1 MTTGGTAGEL
11 PLPDVRVIDLTDGK
25 AELTARFLGDLGA
38 DVVRIALPRSDT
50 RGAAIRNATHNANKR
65 IVPADLTA
73 PDGRSRLHRL
83 LATAD
88 ILVEDLPPGR
98 LDSLGVGPD
107 VLLSAYPQLVLVSV
121 TDFGQTGPYRDWVGS
136 DWVHLALGGV
146 LSRSGIPGLPPLL
159 PPGPLAVETAAIQAA
174 WAALIAYF
182 NRLSTGLG
190 DHVDVSIYEVT
201 AQAIDP
207 GYGIAGSA
215 TGGVPHSA
223 GPRGRPDVRHLY
235 PIFPCADG
243 HVRICVLSPR
253 QWRGMRAWL
262 GEPEEFADP
271 AYDDLGARFAA
282 SGRLFPAYASLFA
295 GRLRAELVEAG
306 QRYGVPIAGLLTPSE
321 VLQEPHFAARGAF
334 TDLEVAPGVQARVP
348 NGFVEFDGARA
359 GLRRPAPVAAD
370 PDAGL
375 DAPVPTTR
383 GPDERPGAKPS
394 GPGAA
399 RDAGQS
405 LRRRPFAGLR
415 VLDLGVI
422 VVGAEVGRLF
432 SDQGAEV
439 IKIEAR
445 AFPDGSRQS
454 ITGAAI
460 TASFAWGHRG
470 KLGLGLD
477 LRSARG
483 RELFLRLAAKSD
495 VILSNFKPETLE
507 SLGLGYD
514 VLRDVNPRLVVADSS
529 ALGASGP
536 WAKRMGYGPL
546 VRASTGLTGL
556 WAYPGMPDGFCDA
569 STVYPD
575 HAAARVVAA
584 AVAAS
589 LVARRRTGRG
599 AKVSASQAETILGQ
613 FADLFATESLAPGA
627 VVAVGDAGP
636 GDAPRGLYPCAGDD
650 EWCVVDI
657 RGDEGFSRLCGV
669 LGRADLASDPGL
681 AGAAGRVAHRAVLDA
696 AVEEWTRRH
705 PPRTAMR
712 LLQQAGVPA
721 GMMQRV
727 SDYPD
732 DPHLQARRFFQ
743 RMEQPGLDEPMP
755 TENAPARF
763 RRVAD
768 PDIRPAPFPGQHTRE
783 LAARLLG
790 LDDSEVDDLVAA
802 GVLEEWTSTPTT
814 SQPPADIP
822 TRRAHDGE
830 HQ

>member
-1 MTTGGTAGEL
+1 MTTDETAGEL
-11 PLPDVRVIDLTDGK
+11 PLSDVRVIDLTDGK

-38 DVVRIALPRSDT
+38 DVIRIALPRCDT
-50 RGAAIRNATHNANKR
+50 RDAAIRNATHNANKR
-65 IVPADLTA
+65 IVPVDVTA
-73 PDGRSRLHRL
+73 PDGRARLHRL

-98 LDSLGVGPD
+98 LDSLGIGPD
-107 VLLSAYPQLVLVSV
+107 ALLSVYPQLVVVSV

-136 DWVHLALGGV
+136 DRVHLALGGV

-159 PPGPLAVETAAIQAA
+159 PPGPLAMETAAIQAA

-235 PIFPCADG
+235 PIFSCADG

-262 GEPEEFADP
+262 GEPAEFADP

-282 SGRLFPAYASLFA
+282 SDRLFPAYAALFA
-295 GRLRAELVEAG
+295 GRVRAELVETG
-306 QRYGVPIAGLLTPSE
+306 QRYGVPIAGLMTLSE
-321 VLQEPHFAARGAF
+321 VLQEPHLAARGAF
-334 TDLEVAPGVQARVP
+334 TDLDVAPGISARVP
-348 NGFVEFDGARA
+348 NGFIEFDGVRA
-359 GLRRPAPVAAD
+359 GLRRPARIAAD
-370 PDAGL
+370 PDDGP
-375 DAPVPTTR
+375 DAPVPTTGGR
-383 GPDERPGAKPS
+383 DEHVESLVPPPE
-394 GPGAA
+394 PGAA
-399 RDAGQS
+399 QAASQPT
-405 LRRRPFAGLR
+405 RRRPFAGLR

-432 SDQGAEV
+432 SDMGAEV
-439 IKIEAR
+439 IKIEAP

-454 ITGAAI
+454 ITGAAM
-460 TASFAWGHRG
+460 TASFAWGNRG

-483 RELFLRLAAKSD
+483 RELFLQLAAKSD
-495 VILSNFKPETLE
+495 VILSNFKPGTLE

-514 VLRDVNPRLVVADSS
+514 VLRNVNPQLVVADSS
-529 ALGASGP
+529 AFGASGS

-556 WAYPGMPDGFCDA
+556 WAYPGTPDGFCDA

-575 HAAARVVAA
+575 HAAARVEAA
-584 AVAAS
+584 AVAAA
-589 LVARRRTGRG
+589 LIARRRTGRG
-599 AKVSASQAETILGQ
+599 AKISASQAETMLGQ
-613 FADLFATESLAPGA
+613 FADMFATESLSPGA
-627 VVAVGDAGP
+627 VVAVGNVGP
-636 GDAPRGLYPCAGDD
+636 GDAPRGLYPCLGDD

-657 RGDEGFSRLCGV
+657 RGDEDFPRLCGV
-669 LGRADLASDPGL
+669 LDRADLASDPDL
-681 AGAAGRVAHRAVLDA
+681 ADAAGRVAHRAALDA
-696 AVEEWTRRH
+696 AVAGWTRRH
-705 PPRTAMR
+705 RPRTAMQ
-712 LLQQAGVPA
+712 LLQQARVPA

-727 SDYPD
+727 SDYTD

-743 RMEQPGLDEPMP
+743 RMKQPGVDEPMP
-755 TENAPARF
+755 TENAPACF

-768 PDIRPAPFPGQHTRE
+768 PQIRPAPFPGQHTRE
-783 LAARLLG
+783 LAARLLD
-790 LDDSEVDDLVAA
+790 LNDSEVDQLISD
-802 GVLEEWTSTPTT
+802 GVLTEWASQPTIRRPPANTPARSTP
-814 SQPPADIP
+814 
-822 TRRAHDGE
+822 
-830 HQ
+830 

>member
-1 MTTGGTAGEL
+1 MMTPSGGL
-11 PLPDVRVIDLTDGK
+11 PLSGVQVIDLTDGK

-38 DVVRIALPRSDT
+38 DVVRIAPPRGDT
-50 RGAAIRNATHNANKR
+50 REAVIRNATHNANKR
-65 IVPADLTA
+65 IMPADLTA
-73 PDGRSRLHRL
+73 PGGRARLFRL

-88 ILVEDLPPGR
+88 ILVEDLPPGL
-98 LDSLGVGPD
+98 LDSLGLGAD
-107 VLLSAYPQLVLVSV
+107 ALLSARPQLVVVSV
-121 TDFGQTGPYRDWVGS
+121 TDFGQTGPYRDWAGG
-136 DWVHLALGGV
+136 DRVHLALGGV

-174 WAALIAYF
+174 WAALIAYV
-182 NRLSTGLG
+182 NRLDTGAG
-190 DHVDVSIYEVT
+190 DHVDVSVYEVT

-262 GEPEEFADP
+262 GEPGEFADP
-271 AYDDLGARFAA
+271 VFDDLGTRFAA
-282 SGRLFPAYASLFA
+282 SGRLLPAYAALFA
-295 GRLRAELVEAG
+295 GRVRAELVEAG
-306 QRYGVPIAGLLTPSE
+306 QRYGVPVAGLMTPSE
-321 VLQEPHFAARGAF
+321 VLREPHFAARGAF
-334 TDLEVAPGVQARVP
+334 VDLDVAPGAPARVP
-348 NGFVEFDGARA
+348 NGFVEFDGVRA
-359 GLRRPAPVAAD
+359 GVRRPAPIAGDPGDD
-370 PDAGL
+370 PDAS
-375 DAPVPTTR
+375 VPATR
-383 GPDERPGAKPS
+383 DPDERAGAPPS
-394 GPGAA
+394 APAVA
-399 RDAGQS
+399 QDAGQRT
-405 LRRRPFAGLR
+405 RRRPFAGLR

-422 VVGAEVGRLF
+422 VVGAEAGRLF

-454 ITGAAI
+454 ITGAAM
-460 TASFAWGHRG
+460 TASFAWGNRG

-483 RELFLRLAAKSD
+483 RELFLQLAAGAD
-495 VILSNFKPETLE
+495 VVLSNFKPGTLE

-514 VLRDVNPRLVVADSS
+514 VLSSVNPRLVVADSS
-529 ALGASGP
+529 AFGASGP
-536 WAKRMGYGPL
+536 WAGRMGYGPL

-556 WAYPGMPDGFCDA
+556 WAYPGMPEGFCDA

-575 HAAARVVAA
+575 HASARVEAA
-584 AVAAS
+584 AVAAA

-599 AKVSASQAETILGQ
+599 AKVSVSQAETILGQ
-613 FADLFATESLAPGA
+613 FADLFAAESLAPGA
-627 VVAVGDAGP
+627 MAATGDTGP

-657 RGDEGFSRLCGV
+657 RGDEDFGRLCGL
-669 LGRADLASDPGL
+669 LGRADLAGDPGL
-681 AGAAGRVAHRAVLDA
+681 AGAAGRVARRAVVDA
-696 AVEEWTRRH
+696 AVGEWTRRH
-705 PPRTAMR
+705 PPRTAMQ

-727 SDYPD
+727 TDYPD
-732 DPHLQARRFFQ
+732 DPHLQARRFFR
-743 RMEQPGLDEPMP
+743 RMEQPGLGGLIP
-755 TENAPARF
+755 TENGPARF

-790 LDDSEVDDLVAA
+790 LNGPEIDDLVAA
-802 GVLEEWTSTPTT
+802 GVLEERASEPSTRRPPATIPARSTP
-814 SQPPADIP
+814 
-822 TRRAHDGE
+822 
-830 HQ
+830 